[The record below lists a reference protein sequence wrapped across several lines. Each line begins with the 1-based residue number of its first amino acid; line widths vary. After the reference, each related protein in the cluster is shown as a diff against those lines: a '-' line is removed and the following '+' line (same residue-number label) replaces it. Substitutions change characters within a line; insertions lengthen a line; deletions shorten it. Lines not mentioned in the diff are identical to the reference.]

1 MSLTSTICVHY
12 RCAVSLLLLAGLFDG
27 LLKEIAAK
35 QPIPLIYKRGT
46 RGPVAADE
54 KLEALGVKRTQGYTG
69 PVWKKM
75 RTSSST
81 ERFNTMEDDVEI
93 ARTARLRA
101 MSSDSG
107 APEASQS
114 GSR

>member
-1 MSLTSTICVHY
+1 MFTSVRY
-12 RCAVSLLLLAGLFDG
+12 RCGGGGVTSVAELFDG

-35 QPIPLIYKRGT
+35 RPIPLIYKRGT

-81 ERFNTMEDDVEI
+81 ERFNTMEDDVES

-107 APEASQS
+107 GASPN
-114 GSR
+114 GKR